1 MAMGSSRDRLRG
13 RLAAHADADRAQ
25 QEARYLKLDRREV
38 LGCTVPAAHRVAV
51 EFVRACGLPTDLALI
66 DRWFHASFE
75 EGLCA
80 VEFLSAQPAYTQD
93 TWAVA
98 EAWCAAPDT
107 WALADP
113 ISAILVA
120 RHLEEAVIAEDLLRE
135 WAGRE
140 EPFWFRRIA
149 LVATTSLNGG
159 LGGPTRR
166 QLRQLGRAPE
176 IGRQPRPDLTF
187 DLLEASIHDK
197 RHFIPLGIGWALRP
211 LSQVAPDRVAAFVTA
226 HRDRFTKAMLSKA
239 RMN

>member
-1 MAMGSSRDRLRG
+1 MRPTHDDLRG
-13 RLAAHADADRAQ
+13 ALEAHADPDRARQ
-25 QEARYLKLDRREV
+25 QARYLKLDRREV
-38 LGCTVPAAHRVAV
+38 LGCTVPTAHRAAV
-51 EFVRACGLPTDLALI
+51 DLARAHGLPSDLALI
-66 DRWFHASFE
+66 DRWFHASVE
-75 EGLCA
+75 EALCA
-80 VEFLSAQPAYTQD
+80 VEFLAAQPAYTRD
-93 TWAVA
+93 TWAVT
-98 EAWCAAPDT
+98 EGWCAAPDT

-120 RHLEEAVIAEDLLRE
+120 GHLEEAVIAEDLLRE